1 MFPQSVKNVVIALK
15 RRETNILLSIIRPY
29 SMFGARKRLLF
40 KQGQNFRNERYFA
53 RFILRQALKL
63 RYWIAAGVFSGS
75 VAASNRYEEWKKS
88 LPELSLPAWVKVD
101 EKRMNEYKDF
111 YYETKSKWLDKEQI
125 WLKNLQT
132 KMAGLQNMW
141 KLEPIEDDSSSDGV
155 HDPEPQDGHF
165 FSGLDFMAQNEVKR
179 YFAEDDAPKTLFSS
193 LSDVFKKKNVSEHEE
208 SEYAKMNETE
218 RIQKLQEDMLKTQSQ
233 YQRELE
239 RLEKENKNLR
249 QRLLL
254 KDQGTSRRLK
264 KIKRSLIDLY
274 SEALDL
280 LTEYDSSYNTADNL
294 PRVVVVGDQSS
305 GKTSVLEMIAQARI
319 FPRGS
324 GEMMTRAP
332 VKVTLSEGP
341 YHIAC
346 FKDSTREFDLTKESE
361 LKQLRNEIEIRMRNS
376 VASGKTVSSEVIALT
391 VKGPSLPRMVLV
403 DLPGIISTVTV
414 DMAKETKDDIVKMCK
429 TYMENPNAIILCIQD
444 GSVDAERSN
453 VTDLVSAVD
462 PVGERTILVLT
473 KVDLAEKN
481 FANPDRIK
489 KILEGKLFPMKALGY
504 YAVVTGK
511 DSSTES
517 IESIVKYEEEFFA
530 RSKLFKDGIL
540 KHSQVTTRNMSFAV
554 SDCFWRMVKDS
565 IESQADA
572 FRATRFNL
580 ETEWK
585 NNFPRMREL
594 DRDEL
599 FDKAKGEILD
609 EIVNLSLVPA
619 EQWEKLL
626 KKKLWDT
633 VATHV
638 FDQILMPAC
647 AVDNAGTFNTLIDI
661 KMKHWVDKDL
671 ASKSIQTGWEILSEL
686 FRKQMEDDAKHH
698 KDEDNEVFDRLKHAV
713 LTAALNEHQWDKK
726 AMDYLRVI
734 QLNAMEDHVVPDRRS
749 WDNAIEFMTSAIR
762 NRLSETRKLID
773 EWRGPSFW
781 AQWIYWEKPTVENNL
796 AGKIQ
801 EELRNL
807 LIQNP
812 NHPQSLLD
820 DDLTIVRRN
829 LEAKGLK
836 ELSSELIR
844 KQWKLIYREHFLE
857 RQYQT
862 AIECQG
868 FYPHYKLG
876 FDDTD
881 VDCQAVVFFY
891 RIQKMI
897 DLTCNALRQ
906 QITNTEQRRLE
917 REIKDVLDEWAHDI
931 DKKKQYLTGRR
942 VELAEELKQVRH
954 IQERL
959 EEFMVQLQ
967 QEKSS

>member
-1 MFPQSVKNVVIALK
+1 TLLRMFPQSVKNVVIALK

-429 TYMENPNAIILCIQD
+429 TYMENPNAIILCIQ
-444 GSVDAERSN
+444 GMFFNSVR
-453 VTDLVSAVD
+453 
-462 PVGERTILVLT
+462 
-473 KVDLAEKN
+473 
-481 FANPDRIK
+481 
-489 KILEGKLFPMKALGY
+489 LFIIF
-504 YAVVTGK
+504 
-511 DSSTES
+511 S
-517 IESIVKYEEEFFA
+517 
-530 RSKLFKDGIL
+530 
-540 KHSQVTTRNMSFAV
+540 
-554 SDCFWRMVKDS
+554 
-565 IESQADA
+565 
-572 FRATRFNL
+572 
-580 ETEWK
+580 
-585 NNFPRMREL
+585 
-594 DRDEL
+594 
-599 FDKAKGEILD
+599 
-609 EIVNLSLVPA
+609 
-619 EQWEKLL
+619 
-626 KKKLWDT
+626 
-633 VATHV
+633 
-638 FDQILMPAC
+638 
-647 AVDNAGTFNTLIDI
+647 
-661 KMKHWVDKDL
+661 
-671 ASKSIQTGWEILSEL
+671 
-686 FRKQMEDDAKHH
+686 
-698 KDEDNEVFDRLKHAV
+698 
-713 LTAALNEHQWDKK
+713 
-726 AMDYLRVI
+726 
-734 QLNAMEDHVVPDRRS
+734 
-749 WDNAIEFMTSAIR
+749 
-762 NRLSETRKLID
+762 
-773 EWRGPSFW
+773 
-781 AQWIYWEKPTVENNL
+781 
-796 AGKIQ
+796 
-801 EELRNL
+801 
-807 LIQNP
+807 
-812 NHPQSLLD
+812 
-820 DDLTIVRRN
+820 
-829 LEAKGLK
+829 
-836 ELSSELIR
+836 
-844 KQWKLIYREHFLE
+844 
-857 RQYQT
+857 
-862 AIECQG
+862 
-868 FYPHYKLG
+868 
-876 FDDTD
+876 
-881 VDCQAVVFFY
+881 
-891 RIQKMI
+891 
-897 DLTCNALRQ
+897 
-906 QITNTEQRRLE
+906 
-917 REIKDVLDEWAHDI
+917 
-931 DKKKQYLTGRR
+931 
-942 VELAEELKQVRH
+942 
-954 IQERL
+954 
-959 EEFMVQLQ
+959 
-967 QEKSS
+967 